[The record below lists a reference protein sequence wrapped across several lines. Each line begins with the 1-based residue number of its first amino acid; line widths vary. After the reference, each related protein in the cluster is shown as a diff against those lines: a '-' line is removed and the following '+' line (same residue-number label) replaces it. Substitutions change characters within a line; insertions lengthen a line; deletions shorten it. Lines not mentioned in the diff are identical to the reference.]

1 VFNLPLEL
9 TPGFHRVDVYALDGS
24 TSAATLLGS
33 RTVNTNFVPLGSVD
47 LATET
52 VLAGWAYDVNSP
64 SGTTSVLFQI
74 DGFAPQVAAANVVR
88 EDLTA
93 SLGSA
98 AHGYAIPLPR
108 LTGGVHTVT
117 VWAIDTT
124 TFAPIGLG
132 QRVIFSTSTTRG
144 SIDLATPALVA
155 GWAFDPERAAAGL
168 PTQARIDID
177 GVAGEPFNATV
188 ARPDVGL
195 GVGGAVGF
203 IEFLPALSPGQHR
216 VDVWAFDAPTGT
228 PALLGSRLVTVMS
241 PPPAIEGLLVPIGSL
256 DAVTAAS
263 VSGWAV
269 DPLRPGSTALVR
281 LDIDDQPALVVKA
294 NAVRNDLAGVL
305 GEAGHAFS
313 VAMPKLARGVHL
325 VSMSVINPLTFAV
338 TPIVTKSVVV

>member
-1 VFNLPLEL
+1 
-9 TPGFHRVDVYALDGS
+9 
-24 TSAATLLGS
+24 
-33 RTVNTNFVPLGSVD
+33 
-47 LATET
+47 
-52 VLAGWAYDVNSP
+52 
-64 SGTTSVLFQI
+64 
-74 DGFAPQVAAANVVR
+74 
-88 EDLTA
+88 
-93 SLGSA
+93 
-98 AHGYAIPLPR
+98 
-108 LTGGVHTVT
+108 
-117 VWAIDTT
+117 
-124 TFAPIGLG
+124 
-132 QRVIFSTSTTRG
+132 
-144 SIDLATPALVA
+144 
-155 GWAFDPERAAAGL
+155 
-168 PTQARIDID
+168 
-177 GVAGEPFNATV
+177 
-188 ARPDVGL
+188 
-195 GVGGAVGF
+195 
-203 IEFLPALSPGQHR
+203 
-216 VDVWAFDAPTGT
+216 VWAFDAPTGT